1 MNLSVRFETDAGAPV
16 TVGSTTVT
24 PQSQALIFRAPV
36 GQFVWN
42 RPTTVLVERAG
53 QVERIPVRDVTRMV
67 QLGVVGLALGMT
79 ILTAAGRARRHT

>member
-1 MNLSVRFETDAGAPV
+1 MNLPVRFETDAGAPV

-24 PQSQALIFRAPV
+24 PQSQALIFRAPF

-67 QLGVVGLALGMT
+67 QLGVLGLALG
-79 ILTAAGRARRHT
+79 IASLTGRARRHT